1 MKENDK
7 YNIPVDNTSPNVS
20 IQNIKSYQI
29 KDLRSTISS
38 VRFTD
43 ETRYNLSKNGECID
57 SIPTVVVEFQ
67 TENSQFYEEYYLD
80 PFVSQDEEIPKHRL
94 FGTIV
99 SEAVVDWTD
108 ITDIIGSVVYL
119 SRDVDSIWVTT
130 SSDPKP
136 PVEIVDFDS
145 IPAIETKDDLEEEV
159 VRQVYR
165 QIYDSNTGYAEICNI
180 TVDEDTAIVD
190 FELPSKNNFSNTFNI
205 HTDNNSKKTTS
216 KYNIL
221 SDTEE
226 KYDFWDLCKDVIG
239 YVPQKSAYNNLIGNK
254 VPIEYYRGKW
264 YIDGKLVD
272 SNDD

>member
-1 MKENDK
+1 MENNDK
-7 YNIPVDNTSPNVS
+7 YNISVDNTSPNVS
-20 IQNIKSYQI
+20 TQNIKSYQI
-29 KDLRSTISS
+29 ENLRSTISS

-67 TENSQFYEEYYLD
+67 TENSRFYEEYYLD

-136 PVEIVDFDS
+136 PVEIMDFDS
-145 IPAIETKDDLEEEV
+145 IPAIKTKDNLEDELV
-159 VRQVYR
+159 YQIYR

-180 TVDEDTAIVD
+180 TVDEDVAIVD
-190 FELPSKNNFSNTFNI
+190 FELPSKNNFSNTFDI
-205 HTDNNSKKTTS
+205 HTDDASKKTARN
-216 KYNIL
+216 NIL
-221 SDTEE
+221 SNTEE

-239 YVPQKSAYNNLIGNK
+239 YIPQKSEYNDLIGNK
-254 VPIEYYRGKW
+254 VPAEYYRGKW
-264 YIDGKLVD
+264 YTEGKLVD
-272 SNDD
+272 SNN